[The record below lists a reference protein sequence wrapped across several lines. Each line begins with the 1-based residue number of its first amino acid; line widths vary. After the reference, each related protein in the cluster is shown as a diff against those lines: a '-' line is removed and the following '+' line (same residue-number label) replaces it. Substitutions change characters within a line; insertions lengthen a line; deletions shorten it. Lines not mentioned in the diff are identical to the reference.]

1 MGLYGVLNASVSGM
15 AAQSNKLSAISQNIA
30 NSSTTGYKN
39 VDAQFADLISSAS
52 QNTFE
57 GSGVTTS
64 YAYGNT
70 VQGSYSTTSTS
81 TNLAV
86 SGNGFFVV
94 SDSSGA
100 LFLTRDGSF
109 TPDANGDLVN
119 GSGYTLMGYSLA
131 NGAASAVANGSAGLV
146 AVNTKSSALT
156 ATPTTTGT
164 IAANLPS
171 TATAVTTPAN
181 LPSANSTNQTTT
193 PTSYTAKTSI
203 VTYDNLGAQE
213 TLDVYFT
220 NMGPDAS
227 GNPQWDVAVF
237 NQADAATGGG
247 FPYSSAPLA
256 SQTMLFDPTTGAI
269 TSPTSLTF
277 QVPNGQNTT
286 IDISGMTQLATSF
299 TMTKA
304 TVNGNAPSGVSSVN
318 IAADGTLSAVYSS
331 GANVPIFSI
340 PLANVPAADNLTPI
354 SGNVWQI
361 NTASGNMVLATAG
374 TGGLGTV
381 KSSTLESS
389 TVDLATELTKMIQ
402 AQSSYQANSKVFQT
416 GSDLLSTLINII
428 K

>member
-1 MGLYGVLNASVSGM
+1 MGLYGALNASVSGM

-30 NSSTTGYKN
+30 NSNTTGYKN

-57 GSGVTTS
+57 GSGVTTT
-64 YAYGNT
+64 YAYANT
-70 VQGSYSTTSTS
+70 TQGSYSTTSTA

-100 LFLTRDGSF
+100 LYLTRDGSF
-109 TPDANGDLVN
+109 TPDADGNLVN
-119 GSGYTLMGYSLA
+119 ASGFTLMGYSLA
-131 NGAASAVANGSAGLV
+131 DGAATAVANGSAGLV

-164 IAANLPS
+164 ISANLPS
-171 TATAVTTPAN
+171 TATAVTTAAN
-181 LPSANSTNQTTT
+181 LPSANSTNQVTT
-193 PTSYTAKTSI
+193 PTSYTAKTSL
-203 VTYDNLGAQE
+203 VTYDNLGAQV
-213 TLDVYFT
+213 TLDIYFT
-220 NMGPDAS
+220 NMGPDGS

-237 NQADAATGGG
+237 DQAGAAAGGG
-247 FPYSSAPLA
+247 FPYTPGPLTT
-256 SQTMLFDPTTGAI
+256 QTMVFDPTTGTI
-269 TSPTSLTF
+269 TTPTNLTF
-277 QVPNGQNTT
+277 TVPNGQSAT
-286 IDISGMTQLATSF
+286 IDVSGMTQLATSF

-304 TVNGNAPSGVSSVN
+304 TVNGNAPAGVSSVS
-318 IAADGTLSAVYSS
+318 IGADGTLSAVYSS
-331 GANVPIFSI
+331 GATVPIFTV
-340 PLANVPAADNLTPI
+340 PLANVPAAGNLTPI
-354 SGNVWQI
+354 SGNVWQV
-361 NTASGNMVLATAG
+361 NNESGNMVLATAG
-374 TGGLGTV
+374 TGGLGTI